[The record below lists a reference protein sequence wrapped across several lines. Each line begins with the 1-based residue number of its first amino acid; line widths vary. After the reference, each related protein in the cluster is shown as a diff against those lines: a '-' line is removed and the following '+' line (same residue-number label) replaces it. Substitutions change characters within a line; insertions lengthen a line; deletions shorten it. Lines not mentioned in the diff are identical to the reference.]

1 VSGGYELASELGHI
15 LFVDDD
21 EAFCYAAAKAL
32 SSGGFDVT
40 LAPDHRIA
48 LQILEGPQPLD
59 LLITDLVMPGGING
73 FALARMAR
81 MRRLDLRVLYL
92 TAYELPMGEA
102 VGKILR
108 KPIDLDVLVSEVRL
122 VLTAPSI
129 RQPSSLSQSVECAL
143 RWRQGHTAFG
153 NTTCLPA
160 TAPTPMWRTPTSL
173 PSRSRASCGAYGA
186 QALSRPLLPAFAH
199 R

>member
-1 VSGGYELASELGHI
+1 VSGGYELASESGHI
-15 LFVDDD
+15 LLVDDD

-32 SSGGFDVT
+32 RSGGFDVT
-40 LAPDHRIA
+40 LAPDHRRLA

-108 KPIDLDVLVSEVRL
+108 KPIDLEVLVSEVRL
-122 VLTAPSI
+122 VLTAPVD
-129 RQPSSLSQSVECAL
+129 P
-143 RWRQGHTAFG
+143 
-153 NTTCLPA
+153 
-160 TAPTPMWRTPTSL
+160 PT
-173 PSRSRASCGAYGA
+173 
-186 QALSRPLLPAFAH
+186 
-199 R
+199 